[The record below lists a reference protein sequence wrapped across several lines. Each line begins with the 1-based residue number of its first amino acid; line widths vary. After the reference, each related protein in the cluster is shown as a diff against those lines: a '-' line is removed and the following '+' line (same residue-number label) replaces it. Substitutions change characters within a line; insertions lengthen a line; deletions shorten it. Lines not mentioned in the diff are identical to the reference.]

1 MSHKPKQAGT
11 GALDLFGEVPVT
23 RSDVYAWLLAVVN
36 LDPASERAA
45 RYVRSYDVVN
55 KITRAKLDGSFEA
68 TTEKARCGAR
78 YLELVNENPVRAS
91 AENSAAVGDWISALP
106 TLDRQPLK
114 RAKHRPRE
122 VIRKERE
129 RERVAKAARKKVN
142 ASLLRRLPQDMP
154 PFSFML
160 QDIGSPS
167 VHSVAAAFKVDVRT
181 AKQWMTADRAPHAV
195 MMAIFWVTK
204 WGISAADANA
214 HNDAV
219 LSASTARLGGEEAAR
234 LKEQIAHIERLADFG
249 SANDPLPTVKARHE
263 ASRPTMPIPTTPRET
278 PRRPDAAKPL
288 RRAMS

>member
-1 MSHKPKQAGT
+1 MSRSSQQKNT
-11 GALDLFGEVPVT
+11 GPLDLFGEVPVT
-23 RSDVYAWLLAVVN
+23 RADVYAWLLAVVN

-45 RYVRSYDVVN
+45 GYVRGYDVIN
-55 KITRAKLDGSFEA
+55 KIIRAKLDGSFEV
-68 TTEKARCGAR
+68 TTEKARRGAR

-106 TLDRQPLK
+106 TPDRQPLK
-114 RAKHRPRE
+114 RARHRPRE

-129 RERVAKAARKKVN
+129 RERLAKAARKKVN

-167 VHSVAAAFKVDVRT
+167 AHSVAAAFKVDVRT

-204 WGISAADANA
+204 WGISVADANA

-219 LSASTARLGGEEAAR
+219 LSASTARIRSEEVVR
-234 LKEQIAHIERLADFG
+234 LKAQVAHIERLADFG
-249 SANDPLPTVKARHE
+249 SANDPLPTVKARHG
-263 ASRPTMPIPTTPRET
+263 ASRPTSSSPTTQRKT
-278 PRRPDAAKPL
+278 PCKPDAAKPM
-288 RRAMS
+288 RRAMR